1 MHMLEFDL
9 ETEKAL
15 NHLAQMD
22 GKMPDEW
29 LKEALVKLIESQARS
44 QRLPSM
50 AEFRAT
56 LPMQEK
62 SAGEFCREMR
72 DGERY

>member
-1 MHMLEFDL
+1 MHVIELDL
-9 ETEKAL
+9 DTEKAL
-15 NHLAQMD
+15 NHLTQME

-29 LKEALVKLIESQARS
+29 LKETLVQLIKSQTHS

-50 AEFRAT
+50 AEFRAS

-62 SAGEFCREMR
+62 SAGDFCREMR